1 MAEQL
6 DRQQVEHVADLAKL
20 AFTDAELDKVTPQLE
35 EMIDLFKELEEVDT
49 TGVEPMSTPTTEVN
63 VMREDVAVKS
73 SDQERQALLDN
84 APETANG
91 LIKVPAIIDESED
104 GEE

>member
-20 AFTDAELDKVTPQLE
+20 SFTDAELAKFTSQLE
-35 EMIDLFKELEEVDT
+35 EIVGLFNDLAEVDT
-49 TGVEPMSTPTTEVN
+49 TGVEPMTTPTTEVN
-63 VMREDVAVKS
+63 VMREDVAVQS
-73 SDQERQALLDN
+73 SDEERKALLDN

>member
-1 MAEQL
+1 
-6 DRQQVEHVADLAKL
+6 
-20 AFTDAELDKVTPQLE
+20 
-35 EMIDLFKELEEVDT
+35 
-49 TGVEPMSTPTTEVN
+49 EPMSTPTTEVN

>member
-1 MAEQL
+1 
-6 DRQQVEHVADLAKL
+6 
-20 AFTDAELDKVTPQLE
+20 
-35 EMIDLFKELEEVDT
+35 
-49 TGVEPMSTPTTEVN
+49 EVN